1 MLKNFSLRAKL
12 LGGFLIVA
20 AITLIVGGMAF
31 YQLKSLAHESEA
43 ISTVHLPGV
52 QESLS
57 IKVEL
62 YAIGQS
68 LRTLMSAEVD
78 KEIRQRQF
86 ENIAKARERAT
97 QAFDNYSKLNVGDK
111 AKGLFDDLKVKFAAT
126 RDANNKALDMAKELM
141 TTDLLKPDLLQAD
154 LQRFRGDHYKVV
166 NEVSALIFFG
176 KSFEGGEDH
185 TACGFGK
192 WLAGFKTDN
201 KAVNEA
207 LANVAASHQRFHQSV
222 AEAKKLMAGGAGGA
236 AKAKT
241 LFTEVTSPAAEQ
253 TFDQFGKMSE
263 EAAKSQEL
271 FIGMSGVLF
280 GESRTRMNEALVA
293 ADVLSNHHKAVA
305 ETAAKDLSVSAA
317 VSQTV
322 VLVGVLLGVVIALI
336 LGIAL
341 TRSITGPVLQGVA
354 FAKRMAEGDFTGRLE
369 IDQRDEIGVL
379 ARALNDMVG
388 RLRVVVADVRS
399 ATDNVA
405 SGSEELSASSE
416 SLSQGATEQAA
427 AIEEVSSSI
436 EEMASNIRQNA
447 DNAQQTERIALQAA
461 KDAQEGGVAVGQ
473 AVVAMKNIAEK
484 ISIIEEIARQTN
496 LLALNAAI
504 EAARAG
510 EHGKGFAVVAA
521 EVRKLAERSGN
532 AAGEISDLSSSTVT
546 VSEKAGEMLL
556 KLVPDIQRTAE
567 LVQEIA
573 AATGEQ
579 NSGAEQINKAI
590 QQLDQVIQQNASASE
605 EMASTSEE
613 LSSQAQQL
621 QQTMSF
627 FRVDEG
633 GGITRSRPRALPA
646 GPSAAHSAA
655 PSAPR
660 KPAPK
665 PGQRPAPAAQAAAKK
680 GGIELD
686 LSPDSEDGDFEKF

>member
-1 MLKNFSLRAKL
+1 MLKNLSLRFKL

-20 AITLIVGGMAF
+20 AITLLVGGLAF
-31 YQLKSLAHESEA
+31 FQLSSLANKSER
-43 ISTVHLPGV
+43 ISNVDLPGV
-52 QESLS
+52 RESIT
-57 IKVEL
+57 IKAEA

-68 LRTLMSAEVD
+68 LRTLMSAEVG
-78 KEIRQRQF
+78 KEDRLRQL
-86 ENIAKARERAT
+86 ENIAKSRDRLSKAVEA
-97 QAFDNYSKLNVGDK
+97 YSKLDVDGK
-111 AKGLFDDLKVKFAAT
+111 AKSLFEDLKAKLDAT
-126 RDANNKALDMAKELM
+126 RAANTKAQEMAKQII
-141 TTDLLKPDLLQAD
+141 DLDILDPNELQAD
-154 LQRFRGDHYKVV
+154 LQQFRGDHYKAMSDV
-166 NEVSALIFFG
+166 ALFIMNG
-176 KSFEGGEDH
+176 KQFEGGDDAA
-185 TACGFGK
+185 ACAFGK
-192 WLAGFKTDN
+192 WAANFKTDN
-201 KAVNEA
+201 KAV
-207 LANVAASHQRFHQSV
+207 AAAMTDIAQHHHAFHQSIGEIKKLGAGKGKALFTSTTLPA
-222 AEAKKLMAGGAGGA
+222 AEATFEQFRKMREEAVKSQA
-236 AKAKT
+236 
-241 LFTEVTSPAAEQ
+241 LFTE
-253 TFDQFGKMSE
+253 
-263 EAAKSQEL
+263 L
-271 FIGMSGVLF
+271 SGILF
-280 GESRTRMNEALVA
+280 GESRARMNDLLAA
-293 ADVLSNHHKAVA
+293 ADALSTYHKTQADEA
-305 ETAAKDLSVSAA
+305 SHELAVSAG
-317 VSQTV
+317 VSKTV
-322 VLVGVLLGVVIALI
+322 VMAGVVLGVLIALI
-336 LGIAL
+336 LGITL
-341 TRSITGPVLQGVA
+341 TSSITGPVLQGVD

-369 IDQRDEIGVL
+369 IDQRDEIGAL

-388 RLRVVVADVRS
+388 RLRVVVADVRG

-447 DNAQQTERIALQAA
+447 DNAQQTERIALQAS

-532 AAGEISDLSSSTVT
+532 AAGEISELSSSTVS
-546 VSEKAGEMLL
+546 VSEKAGEMLM
-556 KLVPDIQRTAE
+556 KLVPDIERTAE

-627 FRVDEG
+627 FRVDG
-633 GGITRSRPRALPA
+633 GVSASRPSRPKALPA
-646 GPSAAHSAA
+646 GPSAAHAAA
-655 PSAPR
+655 PRPTHGPSGAAKPSDKPAA
-660 KPAPK
+660 KPAP
-665 PGQRPAPAAQAAAKK
+665 KK

-686 LSPDSEDGDFEKF
+686 LSPDGDDGEFEKF